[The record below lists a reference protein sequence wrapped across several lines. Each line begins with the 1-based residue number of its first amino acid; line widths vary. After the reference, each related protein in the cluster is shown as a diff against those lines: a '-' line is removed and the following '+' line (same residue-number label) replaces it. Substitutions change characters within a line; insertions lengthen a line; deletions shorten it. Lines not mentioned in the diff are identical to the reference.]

1 MTRRYSC
8 GNLSTTASNSV
19 PFSHLVVRKGL
30 HRQSVIYDTIARPA
44 QSMGIAAAHSNMNRA
59 PERVSVRNAH
69 ALLGMQAALFRC
81 YIRTPVHSLDWTA
94 ALCVQV
100 MALEVQ
106 LERLE
111 IPQVTEARAGLRIR
125 LQVEAIASWP
135 MF

>member
-1 MTRRYSC
+1 MTQ
-8 GNLSTTASNSV
+8 LQ
-19 PFSHLVVRKGL
+19 GL
-30 HRQSVIYDTIARPA
+30 LKAWA
-44 QSMGIAAAHSNMNRA
+44 FAAAHSNMNRA
-59 PERVSVRNAH
+59 PERVSVRNAYAH

-81 YIRTPVHSLDWTA
+81 YIRTPVHSLDWCA

-111 IPQVTEARAGLRIR
+111 IPQVTEARARTSNYR
-125 LQVEAIASWP
+125 FQVEAIASWL